1 MKIVPIDSHHVEHPF
16 QKKMLEK
23 LWEPITIGGMTAKNR
38 IVLGPLGSPNHHFSY
53 PNMIHDPPFFLHETL
68 AKGGAGI
75 IIVGETDVS
84 PKKSPPEA
92 HETEKEWWPVWRRN
106 QARAG
111 QIPGY
116 CKGIFSD
123 ENIPGWAKLIDEC
136 HKWGAK
142 VWPQLWSNAIWA
154 VWPIMIRGKGEA
166 KLLLPDWKEVGMT
179 PEALGEEAKNFAA
192 AAARAKEAG
201 ADGVEFHSTAENLHA
216 ILASTVRN
224 PGVPGYCENFEARTR
239 FARECIQGIKKAC
252 GKDFVVAMRLSPVEY
267 IEGGYGIE
275 YSKQL
280 AKAYID
286 AGLDYID
293 VAQAGFTTQVPQL
306 PMVDPSG
313 AYAHYARA
321 IKDYLTSLGPPYSE
335 VIISS
340 TCRINN
346 PWLAAS
352 MLRNGDCDVVS
363 LCRQLVCDPDW
374 PNKIKEGRIDDI
386 IPCIACGWCMH
397 VKGGL
402 PIACTMNPQAPYMM
416 GPEARE
422 KLKMTEAKKVKKV
435 LVAGGGLAGM
445 EAARVLALRG
455 HKVTLCEKEEEL
467 GRMLHVQS
475 YAPYRAD
482 MDLPRKYLS
491 TQVRKLG
498 VDVRCNQE
506 VTPALVE
513 KEKPDTMVVATGCR
527 PILPEIPGID
537 KHPHVVFAEDVL
549 LGNADVLGKR
559 VVVIDADAGHD
570 VGSLG
575 SFAAQFVARSA
586 CVRDDVAMHITRWS
600 PVDTP
605 EEVVAMNNTVVGKEV
620 TIVTKRGR
628 IADVH
633 YHHYT
638 TMEDLRRLGAKVLV
652 GCEYKEINNKGL
664 VLVWGDKKEELL
676 EADTIIT
683 AQYES
688 NNDLHKKLEGK
699 VTDLHLIGDAKAV
712 RLEVIATM
720 QEAHRF
726 ALTI

>member
-1 MKIVPIDSHHVEHPF
+1 MKVIPIESHHVEHPF
-16 QKKMLEK
+16 QKEMLEK

-38 IVLGPLGSPNHHFSY
+38 IALGPLGSPNPEFSY
-53 PNMIHDPPFFLHETL
+53 PNIHETPFGLHEAI

-75 IIVGETDVS
+75 IILGETDVS

-92 HETEKEWWPVWRRN
+92 HETEKEWWPKWRRR
-106 QARAG
+106 QVRPG

-123 ENIPGWAKLIDEC
+123 ETIPGWTKLIDAC

-142 VWPQLWSNAIWA
+142 VWPQLWSNALWQA
-154 VWPIMIRGKGEA
+154 RAQMVRGRGEA
-166 KLLLPDWKEVGMT
+166 TLVMPDWKETGMT
-179 PEALGEEAKNFAA
+179 PEVLEEETKNFIDAA
-192 AAARAKEAG
+192 VRAKKAG
-201 ADGVEFHSTAENLHA
+201 ADGVQFHSTAENLHA
-216 ILASTVRN
+216 ILASKIRN

-252 GKDFVVAMRLSPVEY
+252 GKGFVVAMRLSPVEY
-267 IEGGYGIE
+267 IEGGYDIE

-280 AKAYID
+280 AKAYVD

-293 VAQAGFTTQVPQL
+293 VAQAGHTTQVPQL

-313 AYAHYARA
+313 AYAHYPRA
-321 IKDYLTSLGPPYSE
+321 VKDYLTSLGPPYSE
-335 VIISS
+335 VTISS
-340 TCRINN
+340 ACRINN

-352 MLRNGDCDVVS
+352 MLRNGDCDMVT

-374 PNKIKEGRIDDI
+374 ANKIKEGRTDDI
-386 IPCIACGWCMH
+386 IPCIACVWCMH
-397 VKGGL
+397 VKEGL
-402 PIACTMNPQAPYMM
+402 PGPCAMNPQAPYLLL
-416 GPEARE
+416 PEQRE
-422 KLKMTEAKKVKKV
+422 KLKMTNAKTVKKV

-445 EAARVLALRG
+445 EASRALALRG
-455 HKVTLCEKEEEL
+455 HKVTLCEKEEAL
-467 GRMLHVQS
+467 GRMLHIQS
-475 YAPYRAD
+475 YAPYRTD
-482 MDLPRKYLS
+482 MDLPRRYLS

-498 VDVRCNQE
+498 VDVRCNQK
-506 VTPALVE
+506 VTPDLVE
-513 KEKPDTMVVATGCR
+513 KEKPDAVVVATGCR
-527 PILPEIPGID
+527 PMLPEIPGID
-537 KHPHVVFAEDVL
+537 KHPNVVFAEDVL
-549 LGNADVLGKR
+549 LGNVDVGKR
-559 VVVIDADAGHD
+559 VVVIDAENGHD

-575 SFAAQFVARSA
+575 SFTAQFVARSA

-628 IADVH
+628 VADVH
-633 YHHYT
+633 WHHYT
-638 TMEDLRRLGAKVLV
+638 TMEDFRRLGVKVLV
-652 GCEYKEINNKGL
+652 GCEYKEISDKGL
-664 VLVWGDKKEELL
+664 VLVWPKEEELL

-683 AQYES
+683 AHYES
-688 NNDLHKKLEGK
+688 NNKLYKELEGK

-712 RLEVIATM
+712 RLELVAAI
-720 QEAHRF
+720 QEAYRL